1 MKNTSINWLSKKLPL
16 LTIAMLLSVNALA
29 EAPQSVAVKSSKEWT
44 AVRKHVDTRSISG
57 STSTNDEKLLAEV
70 VAYSTSK

>member
-29 EAPQSVAVKSSKEWT
+29 EEPQSSAVQSSKEWT
-44 AVRKHVDTRSISG
+44 AVRKHVDTKSISV